1 MRQIIIL
8 LLLLNMSCSAFSAE
22 NRFLYPLTHVKN
34 VQAFSII
41 QDNDLVYTR
50 NQNQIWVFSIFNAW
64 QPRIEAGFYSPF
76 TIEDMETQTGNYL
89 YVASREPTNQ
99 IMPIDTLA
107 TSGKIFFPSTVIG
120 DKLTREGATLFVA
133 DRFKGIDIVNI
144 GSGSQREILA
154 TFSEKWGIR
163 DFVATYP
170 YIFALNDFGLV
181 AVDITDQSNPH
192 SIATNYQI
200 ADASCLVKN
209 GNTLWVGAGKNL
221 LAFNINDPAKPT
233 LINQFRLANDIN
245 ALQVKDNLLYLA
257 LGRGGMKILGIA
269 NPFKIQD
276 INTINTN
283 YTVYDLAL
291 ANDYIFL
298 ALGKDGWMIYEY
310 R

>member
-1 MRQIIIL
+1 MRSLVIL
-8 LLLLNMSCSAFSAE
+8 LLMLSLSCSAFSEE

-50 NQNQIWVFSIFNAW
+50 NQNQIIVFSIFNAW
-64 QPRIEAGFYSPF
+64 QPKIEAGFYSPF
-76 TIEDMETQTGNYL
+76 MIEDMETQTGNYL

-99 IMPIDTLA
+99 IIPIDTLA

-120 DKLTREGATLFVA
+120 DKLTREGATLYVA

-181 AVDITDQSNPH
+181 AVDISDQSNPH

-221 LAFNINDPAKPT
+221 LAFNINDPENPT
-233 LINQFRLANDIN
+233 LINQYRLANEIN
-245 ALQVKDNLLYLA
+245 DLQVKDNLLYLA
-257 LGRGGMKILGIA
+257 VGRGGVKILDIA
-269 NPFKIQD
+269 NPFKILD
-276 INTINTN
+276 VNTINTS
-283 YTVYDLAL
+283 YTVYDLDL

>member
-1 MRQIIIL
+1 
-8 LLLLNMSCSAFSAE
+8 MSCSAFSAE

>member
-1 MRQIIIL
+1 MRSLVIL
-8 LLLLNMSCSAFSAE
+8 LLMLNLSCSAFSEE

-41 QDNDLVYTR
+41 EDNDLVYLR
-50 NQNQIWVFSIFNAW
+50 NQNQIIVFSIFNAW
-64 QPRIEAGFYSPF
+64 QPKIEAGFYSPF
-76 TIEDMETQTGNYL
+76 QIEDMETQTGNYL
-89 YVASREPTNQ
+89 YIASREPTNQ
-99 IMPIDTLA
+99 IIPIDTLA

-120 DKLTREGATLFVA
+120 DKLTREGATLYVA

-181 AVDITDQSNPH
+181 AVDISDQSNPH

-221 LAFNINDPAKPT
+221 LAFNINNPESPT
-233 LINQFRLANDIN
+233 LINQYRLANEIN
-245 ALQVKDNLLYLA
+245 DLQVKDNLLYLA
-257 LGRGGMKILGIA
+257 VGRGGVKILDIA
-269 NPFKIQD
+269 NPFKILD
-276 INTINTN
+276 VNTINTS
-283 YTVYDLAL
+283 YTVYDLDL